1 MADKKDTDAPAEPTV
16 EDLSRQIEA
25 LRADLA
31 GIAETLKALGLS
43 QGKAAADEVRSRAEK
58 ARDAGEQHV
67 EEMRARLDEMIA
79 EADRMARAKPVTA
92 MGIVAGFGFLLG
104 LLLGRR

>member
-1 MADKKDTDAPAEPTV
+1 MADKKDAEAAPEPTV

-31 GIAETLKALGLS
+31 GIAETLKALGIA
-43 QGKAAADEVRSRAEK
+43 QGKAAADEVRSRAEH
-58 ARDAGEQHV
+58 ARNAGEQHV

-92 MGIVAGFGFLLG
+92 MGIAAGFGFLLG